1 MGGNEIDSIYDTYI
15 KLIVPGY
22 GKSMPR
28 KEAENAK

>member
-1 MGGNEIDSIYDTYI
+1 MGGQWDSIYDTYI

-22 GKSMPR
+22 GKSMLR